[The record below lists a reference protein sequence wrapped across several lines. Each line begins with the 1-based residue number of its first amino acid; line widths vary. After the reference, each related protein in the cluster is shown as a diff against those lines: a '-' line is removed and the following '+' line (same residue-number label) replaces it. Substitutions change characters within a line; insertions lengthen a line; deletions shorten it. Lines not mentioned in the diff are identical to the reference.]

1 MRHDNEMM
9 PFLSRMHGMLS
20 AHKDS
25 KLKCGIA
32 CVRECLVVKY
42 EKIFIDKEKACTPSL
57 HTAVNNFM

>member
-9 PFLSRMHGMLS
+9 PFLSRVHGMLN

-42 EKIFIDKEKACTPSL
+42 EKISSIRNKHVRHHCTQR
-57 HTAVNNFM
+57 

>member
-1 MRHDNEMM
+1 
-9 PFLSRMHGMLS
+9 MLS

-57 HTAVNNFM
+57 HTAANNFM